1 MEIFRLLAGFSL
13 GRADVVRRAMSKKKF
28 DVLEGERANF
38 VYGNE
43 KENIPGCV
51 ANGVPAEVA
60 NHIFDEML
68 DFANYAFNKAHAVC
82 YAVLAYQTAY
92 LKHHYPQEYMAALLT
107 SVLGQTAK
115 VSEYIAQCKDL
126 GITVLPPDINESR
139 ADFTVSGENIRFG
152 IGAVKNVG
160 VGLIENLVKE
170 RELNGKFQSF
180 EDFCQR
186 MAAYDLNKRM
196 MENLIKCGAFDSLGH
211 RRSQLMAV
219 YVGILDSASA
229 DKKKNLDGQIDLFAD
244 FREEVPVRTVMP
256 DIPEYPARELL
267 SMERETCGL
276 YLSGHP
282 MEDLAPLAQK
292 AKAMP
297 IGKIHLA
304 LEEQKEG
311 VQDGDYVTIAGMVS
325 SVKTKLTKKQTNMA
339 YITVEDLTGSMELMA
354 FEKVLVSSGSYFQ
367 VDQPVLVYGRISAR
381 EDEAPKLICDAA
393 VPLNDHWAENFQKQ
407 TNRGNYG
414 AKKQADLFK
423 FRDQED
429 SRPIARR
436 LCIKLVSRS
445 LPETQQVARM
455 IMEFPG
461 SDKLYMRFEDT
472 GEQILRDDAVAVDNE
487 LVDRLE
493 KMLGRDRVVVQT
505 LKQ

>member
-1 MEIFRLLAGFSL
+1 MEIFRVLAGYSL

-43 KENIPGCV
+43 KENIPGCA
-51 ANGVPAEVA
+51 ANGVPADIA

-92 LKHHYPQEYMAALLT
+92 LKYHYPQEYMAALLT
-107 SVLGQTAK
+107 SVLGQTGK

-126 GITVLPPDINESR
+126 GITVLPPDVNESR
-139 ADFTVSGENIRFG
+139 ADFTVAGDNIRFG

-160 VGLIENLVKE
+160 VGLIEHLVKE
-170 RELNGKFQSF
+170 REENGKFQSF

-186 MAAYDLNKRM
+186 MSDHDLNKRM
-196 MENLIKCGAFDSLGH
+196 LENLIKCGAFDSLGH

-219 YVGILDSASA
+219 YVGILDAASS
-229 DKKKNLDGQIDLFAD
+229 DKKKNLEGQIDLFAD
-244 FREEVPVRTVMP
+244 FRDEMPVRTTMP
-256 DIPEYPARELL
+256 NIPEYPVRELL

-292 AKAMP
+292 AKATP
-297 IGKIHLA
+297 IGKIHLGQEDGNA
-304 LEEQKEG
+304 E

-325 SVKTKLTKKQTNMA
+325 SVKMKLTKKQTNMA
-339 YITVEDLTGSMELMA
+339 YITIEDLSGSLEIMA
-354 FEKVLVSSGSYFQ
+354 FEKVLVTGGCYFQ
-367 VDQPVLVYGRISAR
+367 VDQPVLVYGRVSAR
-381 EDEAPKLICDAA
+381 EDEAPKIICDMVA
-393 VPLNDHWAENFQKQ
+393 PLNEQWAVSFQEQINRRGYAGRKQQENFQ
-407 TNRGNYG
+407 
-414 AKKQADLFK
+414 
-423 FRDQED
+423 FREQEQ
-429 SRPIARR
+429 RPILRR
-436 LCIKLVSRS
+436 LCIKLTSRS

-461 SDKLYMRFEDT
+461 KDALYMRFEDT
-472 GEQILRDDAVAVDNE
+472 GEQILRASAVSVNNE

-493 KMLGRDRVVVQT
+493 KMLGCDRVVVQN
-505 LKQ
+505 LKS

>member
-1 MEIFRLLAGFSL
+1 MEIFRVLAGYSL

-38 VYGNE
+38 VYGNAQ
-43 KENIPGCV
+43 ENIPGC
-51 ANGVPAEVA
+51 ASKGVPADVA

-92 LKHHYPQEYMAALLT
+92 LKYHYPHEYMAALLT

-115 VSEYIAQCKDL
+115 VSEYITQCKEM

-139 ADFTVSGENIRFG
+139 ADFTVSGDNIRFG

-160 VGLIENLVKE
+160 VGLIEQLVRE

-186 MAAYDLNKRM
+186 MSAYDLNKRM
-196 MENLIKCGAFDSLGH
+196 LENLIKCGAFDSLGH
-211 RRSQLMAV
+211 YRSQLMTV
-219 YVGILDSASA
+219 YAGILDSASS
-229 DKKKNLDGQIDLFAD
+229 DKKKNLEGQIDLFAD
-244 FREEVPVRTVMP
+244 FREEIPVRTTMP
-256 DIPEYPARELL
+256 AIPEYPTRELL

-282 MEDLAPLAQK
+282 MQDLAPLAQQ
-292 AKAMP
+292 AAAIP
-297 IGKIHLA
+297 IGRIYLGQ
-304 LEEQKEG
+304 EEQMEG

-325 SVKTKLTKKQTNMA
+325 TVKTKLTKKQTNMA
-339 YITVEDLTGSMELMA
+339 YITIEDLSGSMEVMA
-354 FEKVLVSSGSYFQ
+354 FEKVLLTGGSYFQ

-381 EDEAPKLICDAA
+381 EEEAPKIICDEVA
-393 VPLNDHWAENFQKQ
+393 PLNEHWATHFRRK
-407 TNRGNYG
+407 TASRM
-414 AKKQADLFK
+414 ASVPKKQQVDAC
-423 FRDQED
+423 
-429 SRPIARR
+429 SRPPMRR

-445 LPETQQVARM
+445 QKETQQVARM

-461 SDKLYMRFEDT
+461 TDKLYMRFEDT
-472 GEQILRDDAVAVDNE
+472 GEQILREDAVCVNNE